1 MKKWLEE
8 LGDKRKRQRLSE
20 HVRSFAKDAR
30 SAVTQSVTGALD
42 RPMFFLHIEKCG
54 GTAVDEAI
62 RRAYRTL
69 DVTTYENLIKLDSA
83 AAYRASQALGRP
95 TWEYREE
102 LARYYLERDNSRF
115 VTGHFQVSEELVTD
129 YKERFS
135 FLTVLREPVAKFVS
149 HYFFNR
155 YKDDDHG
162 RIEVGLAEYLETG
175 RARDIC
181 TDYVQLLTGTG
192 DAPAEDAHSAE
203 RLEHAKRTLD
213 KFALVGVLEDLP
225 SFVDDFEDRFGA
237 GLDVMSRNRNPASRE
252 KRREEL
258 TPEVEERIR
267 EMNAP
272 NIAIFEHAKML
283 ASRD

>member
-8 LGDKRKRQRLSE
+8 LGEKTKRRRLSE
-20 HVRSFAKDAR
+20 HVRSFARDAR

-42 RPMFFLHIEKCG
+42 RPIFFLHIEKCG

-69 DVTTYENLIKLDSA
+69 DVTSYENLIKLDSG

-102 LARYYLERDNSRF
+102 LARYYFESESTRF
-115 VTGHFQVSEELVTD
+115 ITGHFQVSEPLLTD
-129 YKERFS
+129 YRDRFA
-135 FLTVLREPVAKFVS
+135 FLTILREPVSKFLS

-162 RIEVGLAEYLETG
+162 RIEVGLADYLDTD

-203 RLEHAKRTLD
+203 RLEQARRTLD

-225 SFVDDFEDRFGA
+225 MFIHAFEDKFGA
-237 GLDVMSRNRNPASRE
+237 ELDVMSRNRNPAS
-252 KRREEL
+252 KNQRRQEL
-258 TPEVEERIR
+258 TPELEERIR

-272 NIAIFEHAKML
+272 NIAIYEHAQML
-283 ASRD
+283 ASRS